1 MNKFMNFIYFNILV
15 YIFYAII
22 DKILLFLNLYSNNQ
36 LGEDISIIPTSL
48 DVVLIIINVLISSL
62 LSLYLIKIIKDS
74 RGY

>member
-48 DVVLIIINVLISSL
+48 DIVLIIINVLISSM

>member
-48 DVVLIIINVLISSL
+48 DVVLIIINVLISSMI
-62 LSLYLIKIIKDS
+62 SLYLIKIIKDS